1 MNNGHIRKMSTIGI
15 LDTLKICPEIGIL
28 DTLKICPDVPN
39 IGHIMDMSLNGGG
52 IKVRSREKFSI
63 SLSKARDR
71 STHKTV
77 G

>member
-1 MNNGHIRKMSTIGI
+1 MNNGHIRKMST
-15 LDTLKICPEIGIL
+15 IGIL

-52 IKVRSREKFSI
+52 IKVCSREKFSI

-71 STHKTV
+71 STHETV